1 MAHPSPVSFVGRA
14 ELADLIAVGAKVR
27 VLDVRR
33 APAFEKN
40 PVVLPGA
47 VRVPPD
53 SVGVWAVSNEATK
66 SLPLVV
72 YCVYGHEVSQ
82 TAATE
87 LALLGFSVRVL
98 EGGISEWQSAGGA
111 TTSGDA

>member
-1 MAHPSPVSFVGRA
+1 MAHPSTVSFVGRA
-14 ELADLIAVGAKVR
+14 ELAALIADGAKVR
-27 VLDVRR
+27 ILDVRR
-33 APAFEKN
+33 TPAYEKN

-47 VRVPPD
+47 VRVPPE
-53 SVGVWAVSNEATK
+53 SVGVWAASNDATK

-82 TAATE
+82 NAATE
-87 LALLGFSVRVL
+87 LAALGFSVRIL

-111 TTSGDA
+111 ATSDDA